1 MKTIDE
7 LREKREN
14 LIEEIEDLQDDID
27 LIQTK
32 IECNQKIVELLD
44 NEIEETKVLLP
55 YLSRIR
61 RCKF

>member
-1 MKTIDE
+1 MNTIEE

-14 LIEEIEDLQDDID
+14 LLEEIEDLQDDID

-32 IECNQKIVELLD
+32 IECNQKMIESLD
-44 NEIEETKVLLP
+44 DKINETKVLLP
-55 YLSRIR
+55 YLSRLR

>member
-1 MKTIDE
+1 MNTIEE

-14 LIEEIEDLQDDID
+14 LLEEIEDLQDDMD

-32 IECNQKIVELLD
+32 IECNQKMIESLD
-44 NEIEETKVLLP
+44 DKINETKVLLP
-55 YLSRIR
+55 YLSRLR